1 MTISPPDSVALSGAL
16 TTTTTTTRLSHSDL
30 QSDQAVYEQVEKH
43 IG

>member
-16 TTTTTTTRLSHSDL
+16 TTTTTTRLSHSDL

>member
-16 TTTTTTTRLSHSDL
+16 TTTTTRLSHSDL